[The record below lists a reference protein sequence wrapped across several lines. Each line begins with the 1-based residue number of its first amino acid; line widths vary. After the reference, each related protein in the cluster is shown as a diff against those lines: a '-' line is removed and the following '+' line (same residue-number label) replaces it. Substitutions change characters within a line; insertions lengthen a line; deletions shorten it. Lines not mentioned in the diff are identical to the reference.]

1 MESLFTTF
9 SDEMDHMNALLK
21 EIKILEAKAAEHD
34 HDMGH
39 IYTTIN
45 TLKGRVGNIQADMVD
60 QMRGRV

>member
-1 MESLFTTF
+1 MDTLFNTV

>member
-21 EIKILEAKAAEHD
+21 EIKILEVKAAEHD

-45 TLKGRVGNIQADMVD
+45 TLKARVGDMQSDMVD
-60 QMRGRV
+60 KMRGRV

>member
-45 TLKGRVGNIQADMVD
+45 TLKARVGDMQSDMVD

>member
-45 TLKGRVGNIQADMVD
+45 TLNVNNF
-60 QMRGRV
+60 